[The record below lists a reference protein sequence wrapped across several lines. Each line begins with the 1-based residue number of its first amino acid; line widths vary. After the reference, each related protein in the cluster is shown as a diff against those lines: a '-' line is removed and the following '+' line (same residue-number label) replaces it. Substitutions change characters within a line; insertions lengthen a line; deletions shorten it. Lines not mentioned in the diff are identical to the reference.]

1 MRANTTDTKTKLI
14 DAAMDL
20 IWKGSYGSV
29 SVDDIC
35 RTADVRK
42 GSFYHFFPSKVDLAI
57 AVMEES
63 YQLVKPELDSIF
75 SPATPPL
82 VRFERLADAV
92 YETQVQAA
100 AKYHQVCGCPCT
112 SLGSEMAG
120 LEAGI
125 CVKFADITHRR
136 ERYYENALRDLVA
149 EGQLPEST
157 DVRIKAQ
164 EITTFIAGQLVIARI
179 QNDLEFLRRDLKPGL
194 LKLLGAEKNARAA
207 A

>member
-1 MRANTTDTKTKLI
+1 LI

>member
-1 MRANTTDTKTKLI
+1 MRATTTDTKTKLI

-63 YQLVKPELDSIF
+63 YQLAKPELDSIF

-82 VRFERLADAV
+82 ARFERLADAV
-92 YETQVQAA
+92 YETQLQAA

-112 SLGSEMAG
+112 SLGSEMASQ
-120 LEAGI
+120 ETGI
-125 CVKFADITHRR
+125 RAKFTDIAHRR

-149 EGQLPEST
+149 EGQLPET
-157 DVRIKAQ
+157 IDVRAKAQ
-164 EITTFIAGQLVIARI
+164 EITAFIAGQLVIARI

-194 LKLLGAEKNARAA
+194 LKVLGAENTARAA

>member
-1 MRANTTDTKTKLI
+1 MSASTKDTKTKLI

-35 RTADVRK
+35 RAADVRK

-63 YQLVKPELDSIF
+63 YQIMKPELDNIF

-82 VRFERLADAV
+82 ARFERLADAV
-92 YETQVQAA
+92 YETQSQAA

-120 LEAGI
+120 QEAGI
-125 CVKFADITHRR
+125 RAKFEDIANRR

-149 EGQLPEST
+149 EGRLPEQT
-157 DVRIKAQ
+157 DVMVKAQ
-164 EITTFIAGQLVIARI
+164 EISTFIIGQLVTARI
-179 QNDLEFLRRDLKPGL
+179 QNDLTHLKRDLKPGL
-194 LKLLGAEKNARAA
+194 LKLLGVEDSALEAM
-207 A
+207 

>member
-1 MRANTTDTKTKLI
+1 MSATTKDTKTKLI

-35 RTADVRK
+35 RAADVRK

-63 YQLVKPELDSIF
+63 YQIMKPELDNIF

-82 VRFERLADAV
+82 ARFERLADAV
-92 YETQVQAA
+92 YETQSQAA

-120 LEAGI
+120 QEAGI
-125 CVKFADITHRR
+125 RAKFEDIANRR

-149 EGQLPEST
+149 EGRLPEQT
-157 DVRIKAQ
+157 DVMVKAQ
-164 EITTFIAGQLVIARI
+164 EISTFIIGQLVTARI
-179 QNDLEFLRRDLKPGL
+179 QNDLTHLKRDLKPGL
-194 LKLLGAEKNARAA
+194 LKLLGVEDSALEAV
-207 A
+207 